1 MPLPLLAV
9 CAIGAGVGALVS
21 GGLYLATHHDAK
33 TFSWGGL
40 GASVAGGVVAG
51 ATAPVIGTEAAVG
64 WLATNVL
71 ARAALALG
79 TSAALGGGVT
89 KVLDNLRTGVKWTTG
104 LLSTV
109 ATNFVL
115 GAALSFVGG
124 NLFANASKETIEGL
138 VTKGGEELEAKAPD
152 LIKAGA
158 AVVVAQIDKDVPQ
171 ALQGVVNN
179 AIDAAGNKAA
189 GVVNQ
194 VVDGLEP
201 KADQAILDAQAAL
214 RAKLGMPDATAPA
227 TAPGANA
234 ASAAGSDAAGTAA
247 KTVASMITPKQVVF
261 VGTLEKSLQVSP
273 DAMTALMKDAAA
285 KVGGPVAAST
295 ENLTQAQARYVIDQ
309 LLAKETAAHSVRAA
323 AHTGT
328 ALTLAKTVE
337 GELGGNDSNGSS
349 STTTAAAAPA
359 TTASGAPGDIVVH
372 RQPGTTV
379 TVTVSDSPSGTT
391 GMANAVG
398 GKTN

>member
-89 KVLDNLRTGVKWTTG
+89 KILDNLRTEVKWTTG

-124 NLFANASKETIEGL
+124 NLFANASKDTIEGL

-158 AVVVAQIDKDVPQ
+158 AVVVAQVDKDVPQ

-179 AIDAAGNKAA
+179 AIDAAGDKVAA
-189 GVVNQ
+189 GVNQ

-214 RAKLGMPDATAPA
+214 RAKLGMPAEGTPA
-227 TAPGANA
+227 ASGAAGSGANA
-234 ASAAGSDAAGTAA
+234 AT
-247 KTVASMITPKQVVF
+247 TVATMITPKQVVF

-273 DAMTALMKDAAA
+273 DAMTALLKDAAA

-295 ENLTQAQARYVIDQ
+295 EDLTQAQARYVIDQ

-337 GELGGNDSNGSS
+337 GELGSGDDSKSS
-349 STTTAAAAPA
+349 ASTTTAAAAPA
-359 TTASGAPGDIVVH
+359 TGASGTPGDIVIH

-379 TVTVSDSPSGTT
+379 TVTVSDAPSGTP

-398 GKTN
+398 SKTN